1 MSPRVLRTAI
11 VYLGAVIAGGALA
24 VLATY
29 YPARDDVYVMVAVL
43 LVVAAALAGG
53 TGPAIVVA
61 VTAVIGDDLVLSGRL
76 PPLDQWRDELIF
88 ATIAITVGLLVAAK
102 RRQQLEAERLAARER
117 TLRTERDT
125 ILAAISHD
133 VRNPLAVI
141 IGSSRRALAGGVAHD
156 VQRVLKRIDSAAIQA
171 SQLIDLLVDLRSL
184 EGDALQ
190 LDLQRHDLRRTLE
203 MAIEQMEGIVRVHR
217 LRCFTPGSAVVAVYD
232 EGRVQRVFQNLI
244 GNAIKY
250 SPDGGDIEVRL
261 EAADLARVTVRD
273 HGIGI
278 PEQERARVFERGYR
292 AQGTNGIPGSGL
304 GLFISAEIVK
314 RHRGGITCDA
324 APGGGT
330 IFEVR
335 LPLVHPSAQACALG
349 TPLVGVGSTA
359 ERVEQLPRDGARA
372 SVADAAI
379 VDRDDRHELPRR
391 ASEERL
397 VRAE

>member
-1 MSPRVLRTAI
+1 MRTAS
-11 VYLGAVIAGGALA
+11 VYLGALIAGGALA

-29 YPARDDVYVMVAVL
+29 YSARDNVYVMLAVL
-43 LVVAAALAGG
+43 LVVAAALVGG

-61 VTAVIGDDLVLSGRL
+61 ITVVIGDDLVLSGRL

-141 IGSSRRALAGGVAHD
+141 IGSARRVLAGGVAHD

-217 LRCFTPGSAVVAVYD
+217 LQCLTPGSAVVAVYD

-261 EAADLARVTVRD
+261 EAAAGLARVTVRD

-278 PEQERARVFERGYR
+278 PEQERGRVFERGYR
-292 AQGTNGIPGSGL
+292 AQATKGIPGSGL

-335 LPLVHPSAQACALG
+335 LPLV
-349 TPLVGVGSTA
+349 GVGSAA
-359 ERVEQLPRDGARA
+359 ERVEQLPRDGARP

-379 VDRDDRHELPRR
+379 VDRDDRHELPRG
-391 ASEERL
+391 AGEERL

>member
-1 MSPRVLRTAI
+1 MPSRALRIAT
-11 VYLGAVIAGGALA
+11 VYLGAIVAGGALA
-24 VLATY
+24 VLANY
-29 YPARDDVYVMVAVL
+29 YSARDNVYVMFSVL
-43 LVVAAALAGG
+43 LVVAAALVGG
-53 TGPAIVVA
+53 TGPAMVVA
-61 VTAVIGDDLVLSGRL
+61 VTVVIGDDLVLSGRL
-76 PPLDQWRDELIF
+76 PPLEQWRDEVVF
-88 ATIAITVGLLVAAK
+88 GTIAITVGLLVAAK
-102 RRQQLEAERLAARER
+102 RKQQLKAEQLAARER

-141 IGSSRRALAGGVAHD
+141 IGSARRAAAGGGAQD

-171 SQLIDLLVDLRSL
+171 SQLIDLLTDLRSL
-184 EGDALQ
+184 EGDAMQ

-203 MAIEQMEGIVRVHR
+203 MAIEQMEGVVRNHR
-217 LRCFTPGSAVVAVYD
+217 LRCSTPASSVEAVYD
-232 EGRVQRVFQNLI
+232 EGRMQRVFQNLI

-250 SPDGGDIEVRL
+250 SPEGGDVEVRL
-261 EAADLARVTVRD
+261 ETAADLARITVRD

-278 PEQERARVFERGYR
+278 PEAERELIFERGYR

-314 RHRGGITCDA
+314 RHRGRIICEA

-335 LPLVHPSAQACALG
+335 LPLI
-349 TPLVGVGSTA
+349 GVGTSA
-359 ERVEQLPRDGARA
+359 ERVEQLPRGGPRPPA
-372 SVADAAI
+372 ADAPL
-379 VDRDDRHELPRR
+379 VDGDDRDELPRR
-391 ASEERL
+391 AGEKRL

>member
-29 YPARDDVYVMVAVL
+29 YSARDDVYVMVAVL
-43 LVVAAALAGG
+43 LVVGAALAGG

-61 VTAVIGDDLVLSGRL
+61 VTVVIGDDLVLSGRL

-141 IGSSRRALAGGVAHD
+141 IGSSRRALAGSVAHD

-190 LDLQRHDLRRTLE
+190 LNLQRHDLRRTLE
-203 MAIEQMEGIVRVHR
+203 MAIEQMEGIVRDHR
-217 LRCFTPGSAVVAVYD
+217 LRCFTSGSAVMAVYD

-261 EAADLARVTVRD
+261 EAAADLARVTVRD

-292 AQGTNGIPGSGL
+292 AQGTHGIPGSGL

-330 IFEVR
+330 VFEVR
-335 LPLVHPSAQACALG
+335 LPLLHPGAQASHP
-349 TPLVGVGSTA
+349 PLVGVGSTA
-359 ERVEQLPRDGARA
+359 ERVEQLPRDGARSSA
-372 SVADAAI
+372 ADAAI
-379 VDRDDRHELPRR
+379 VDRNDGHELPRR
-391 ASEERL
+391 AGEERL
-397 VRAE
+397 VRTE

>member
-1 MSPRVLRTAI
+1 MSPRALRTAI
-11 VYLGAVIAGGALA
+11 VYLCAIIAGGALA

-29 YPARDDVYVMVAVL
+29 FSARDDLYVMVAVL

-61 VTAVIGDDLVLSGRL
+61 ITVVIGDDLVLSGRL
-76 PPLDQWRDELIF
+76 PPLEQWRDETIF
-88 ATIAITVGLLVAAK
+88 GTIAITVGLLVAAK
-102 RRQQLEAERLAARER
+102 RRQQLKAEGLAARER
-117 TLRTERDT
+117 TLRAERDT

-141 IGSSRRALAGGVAHD
+141 IGSARRALAGGVVHD
-156 VQRVLKRIDSAAIQA
+156 VQRVLRRIDSAAIQA
-171 SQLIDLLVDLRSL
+171 TQLIDLLVDLRSL
-184 EGDALQ
+184 EGDAMQ
-190 LDLQRHDLRRTLE
+190 LDLQRHDLRHTLE
-203 MAIEQMEGIVRVHR
+203 MAIEQMEGIVRIHR
-217 LRCFTPGSAVVAVYD
+217 LRCSTPGSPVVAVYD

-261 EAADLARVTVRD
+261 EAATGLARVTVRD
-273 HGIGI
+273 YGIGI
-278 PEQERARVFERGYR
+278 PEPERTRVFERGYR

-304 GLFISAEIVK
+304 GLFISAEILK
-314 RHRGGITCDA
+314 RHRGGITCNP

-335 LPLVHPSAQACALG
+335 LPLVQSSAQALQP
-349 TPLVGVGSTA
+349 PLVGAGAPA
-359 ERVEQLPRDGARA
+359 ERVEQLPRDGARP
-372 SVADAAI
+372 STADAAI
-379 VDRDDRHELPRR
+379 VDGNDRHELPRR
-391 ASEERL
+391 AGEERL